1 MALSQ
6 AFYKDWFQELRGL
19 EAHNKAKQRTKAR
32 CVQIAIPLRSIL
44 WQFEYRAPR
53 TGRLKPA
60 LLNRSRCASLIESVG
75 LGLARCDS
83 IFYS

>member
-6 AFYKDWFQELRGL
+6 AFYTDWFQELRGL

-44 WQFEYRAPR
+44 WQF
-53 TGRLKPA
+53 GLH
-60 LLNRSRCASLIESVG
+60 LLCPCWRRYV
-75 LGLARCDS
+75 
-83 IFYS
+83 